1 MPKTRQQKEE
11 ILKNLI
17 PDFEKAKSIIFTEYK
32 GLSVKD
38 MTDLR
43 SKLRKSNIKYKIAK
57 KTLLRMAAN
66 KAGLKEI
73 PREITEGPISAA
85 FSFGDEV
92 IAAKILY
99 TFAKEHEALKLL
111 GGIMNGEIL
120 SKEKTLQLAKLPTK
134 EELLAKLVGSLNAP
148 IYGFYA
154 VLSGLLRGFV
164 YALNGIKEQ
173 KLKV

>member
-1 MPKTRQQKEE
+1 MPPTRTQKEE
-11 ILKNLI
+11 VLKNLI
-17 PDFEKAKSIIFTEYK
+17 PDFEKAKSIIFTKFE

-43 SKLRKSNIKYKIAK
+43 SKLRKSNVKYKIAK
-57 KTLLRMAAN
+57 KTLLRKAA
-66 KAGLKEI
+66 KQVGLPEI
-73 PREITEGPISAA
+73 PREITEGPVSTA

-111 GGIMNGEIL
+111 GGIMNGELL

-134 EELLAKLVGSLNAP
+134 EELLTKLVGSLNAP

-154 VLSGLLRGFV
+154 ILSGVLKGFM
-164 YALNGIKEQ
+164 YALNGVKEQ
-173 KLKV
+173 KSKV